1 MSQGTALL
9 WQGPCGHAAAT
20 ARRCG
25 PACECPARGSD
36 LQGASGQGSQLSL
49 AHRLGHGAGS
59 CCEAARG
66 PALGPAAIS
75 CAQLSPPVQGL
86 KLPGSTRDADG
97 EGDSGSPEA
106 RAPAQHSEYG
116 GGLAAGSGWQGSL
129 LCPIQQDRQLPTLQG
144 SPVPCQSPEHCRAWN
159 RSWALSQSSSW
170 LMSPLKGAGW
180 EQPGTCRG
188 HPLPGTEE
196 LLPPGTAR
204 RGNLTALYKYRGVG
218 ACGQAI

>member
-1 MSQGTALL
+1 MLL
-9 WQGPCGHAAAT
+9 PQPG
-20 ARRCG
+20 
-25 PACECPARGSD
+25 
-36 LQGASGQGSQLSL
+36 GAVWHVS
-49 AHRLGHGAGS
+49 APHVAMT
-59 CCEAARG
+59 CRG
-66 PALGPAAIS
+66 PAGRAASSALLTAWDMGLAHAVRLPGSLHSDLRPPS
-75 CAQLSPPVQGL
+75 CAQFPPPVQGL

-97 EGDSGSPEA
+97 DGDSGSPEA

-218 ACGQAI
+218 ACEQAI